1 MQEIKGCMFCTW
13 CEKTLL
19 SIGQLVEKDVNV
31 VFNKFGCTIKKSN
44 TGEVVIV
51 GRKVGRMFVLNDE
64 KNKCLMANEKNE
76 FELWHKRLGHVSA
89 NKLLDISKND

>member
-31 VFNKFGCTIKKSN
+31 VFNKFGSTIKKSN
-44 TGEVVIV
+44 TGEVVAR
-51 GRKVGRMFVLNDE
+51 GKKTSHMFVLTND
-64 KNKCLMANEKNE
+64 KN
-76 FELWHKRLGHVSA
+76 
-89 NKLLDISKND
+89 